1 MKKSPAS
8 ERGSKRRAGDLRP
21 EYRFDYAKAQ
31 SNRFAG
37 RAKGKSVVVLLAP
50 DVARVFKDGESVNAV
65 LRAVMSAMPNR
76 RKTRPNAGLSPEIK
90 KFAHAVHKIPKYA
103 NARRVP
109 PPQQFRPEFTLP
121 WRKESRP
128 SLCG

>member
-1 MKKSPAS
+1 MKRTLAS
-8 ERGSKRRAGDLRP
+8 EGGSKRPAGDLRP

-50 DVARVFKDGESVNAV
+50 DVARVFKDGESVNAA

-76 RKTRPNAGLSPEIK
+76 RKTRPNAG
-90 KFAHAVHKIPKYA
+90 
-103 NARRVP
+103 
-109 PPQQFRPEFTLP
+109 
-121 WRKESRP
+121 
-128 SLCG
+128 